1 MAAVVSPERVAEKIA
16 EGGEPDEFWS
26 AIGGKG
32 EYSKEVNLDRP
43 ILEPRLFHCREMPS
57 GKMRAVEINTFEQV
71 SVRKSLVLEIGFV
84 FLAC

>member
-1 MAAVVSPERVAEKIA
+1 MAAVVSPDRAAEKIA

-26 AIGGKG
+26 AIRGKG

-71 SVRKSLVLEIGFV
+71 SVHKSLVLEIGFV
-84 FLAC
+84 FVVC